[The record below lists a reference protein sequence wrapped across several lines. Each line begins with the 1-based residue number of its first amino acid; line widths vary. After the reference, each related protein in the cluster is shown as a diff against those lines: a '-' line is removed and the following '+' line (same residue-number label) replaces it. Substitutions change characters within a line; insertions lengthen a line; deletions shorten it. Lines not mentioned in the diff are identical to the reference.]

1 MCASDE
7 DCDNLPQLATCGTE
21 GQTKGYCVDEDG
33 IPVELLPTVEIDF
46 AATGIDEEL
55 FRYELG
61 ADLRN
66 NELQTYTSDETNVF
80 VEGDELVFAARFDE
94 ATGEYTSGSLEL
106 VEPMRFGRL
115 EATFRSDV
123 GSGASPSFWLLPD
136 APGDPETTCV
146 DGLECAEST
155 WPVWGGIVVLSG
167 RADGSTIMGL
177 SYATEE
183 DGVLNLREAMTSV
196 PDSLSASE
204 SHHFALEWGPKR
216 MNWYVDHE
224 LVHSA
229 DLGDALMHHPGGIHP
244 FLQEFRIK
252 LNLAVGGLTEDP
264 ISADYPRETRVSDLR
279 ILEYTGQ

>member
-1 MCASDE
+1 M
-7 DCDNLPQLATCGTE
+7 PQTATCGTE
-21 GQTKGYCVDEDG
+21 GETKGYCVDEDG
-33 IPVELLPTVEIDF
+33 VPVELLPTVEIDF
-46 AATGIDEEL
+46 SATGIDEEL

-66 NELQTYTSDETNVF
+66 NELQTYTSDAANVF
-80 VEGDELVFAARFDE
+80 VDGDELVFAARYDE

-115 EATFRSDV
+115 EASFRSDV
-123 GSGASPSFWLLPD
+123 GSGASPSFWLLPA

-155 WPVWGGIVVLSG
+155 WPVWGGMVVLSG

-177 SYATEE
+177 SYASNE

-204 SHHFALEWGPKR
+204 SHHFALEWGPR
-216 MNWYVDHE
+216 RVNWYVDHE
-224 LVHSA
+224 LVHSV
-229 DLGDALMHHPGGIHP
+229 DLEDPAMYRPGGIHP

-264 ISADYPRETRVSDLR
+264 LPTDYPRETRVSDLR
-279 ILEYTGQ
+279 ILEYSGQ